1 MTQTTG
7 LTMIDVGLVVSA
19 LAFSFATV
27 LGIFLMAVYF
37 SGKRSDKINR
47 QVQDL
52 LDDMSKRG
60 DDEGWR

>member
-1 MTQTTG
+1 
-7 LTMIDVGLVVSA
+7 MIDVGPVVSA

-52 LDDMSKRG
+52 LDDMPKRG